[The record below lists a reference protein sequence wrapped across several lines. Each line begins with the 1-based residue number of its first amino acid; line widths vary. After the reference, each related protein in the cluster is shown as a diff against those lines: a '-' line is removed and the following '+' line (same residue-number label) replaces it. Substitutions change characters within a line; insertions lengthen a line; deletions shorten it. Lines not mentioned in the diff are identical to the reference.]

1 MEIRRLEQQDVGAA
15 WEINEQGLPGT
26 GRVTHEEMSDLLT
39 LSELAI
45 GAFEDNQLR
54 GFVLCLLPQTRYG
67 SLNYAW
73 FNQRYEEFL
82 YVDRIAVA
90 ERHRDRE
97 IGTLLYQHVIEYA
110 EQLACPVAA
119 EVSLKPPNPGSI
131 RFHHRH
137 GFTEIGTFEQS
148 EKAVTMMMRSRQ

>member
-1 MEIRRLEQQDVGAA
+1 MEIRRLEPKDVAVA

-26 GRVTHEEMSDLLT
+26 GQVSHDEMTDLLS
-39 LSELAI
+39 LSELPI
-45 GAFEDNQLR
+45 GVFERDALL
-54 GFVLCLLPQTRYG
+54 GFVLCLVPRTKYG

-90 ERHRDRE
+90 EKHRDRG
-97 IGTLLYQHVIEYA
+97 IGTLLYQKVIAYA
-110 EQLACPVAA
+110 EQRACPVAA
-119 EVSLKPPNPGSI
+119 EVNLKPPNPGSI

-137 GFTEIGTFEQS
+137 NFTEVGVFEQG
-148 EKAVTMMMRSRQ
+148 EKSVTMMLRMQT